1 MSNDAK
7 PEDKVVEATFPLNW
21 DSLSNLYVPNMENV
35 WVTVKTRKGTGKIVS
50 VVIANRLGDKISLK
64 NGGVS

>member
-35 WVTVKTRKGTGKIVS
+35 WVP
-50 VVIANRLGDKISLK
+50 
-64 NGGVS
+64 

>member
-7 PEDKVVEATFPLNW
+7 PEDKVVEATLNW

-35 WVTVKTRKGTGKIVS
+35 WVP
-50 VVIANRLGDKISLK
+50 
-64 NGGVS
+64 